1 MVLPDAFLGADATLI
16 LVANVAGGLEVRAA
30 TTRRNVARVMP
41 FMATERWL
49 MLGVKAGGD
58 RQALHEVI
66 RQESWAVSDA
76 MEHGAENDLIDRL
89 ANHTEFANV
98 DKATLQAELDPATY
112 VGRSPEQVVEFSEGP
127 LADILETL
135 EPFTVEQAEVTV

>member
-1 MVLPDAFLGADATLI
+1 M
-16 LVANVAGGLEVRAA
+16 RAA
-30 TTRRNVARVMP
+30 TTQRNVERVMP

-49 MLGVKAGGD
+49 LLGVKAGGD

-76 MEHGAENDLIDRL
+76 MEHGSENDLIDRL
-89 ANHTEFANV
+89 ANHSGFANL
-98 DKATLQAELDPATY
+98 DRPTLQAELDPAKY

-127 LADILETL
+127 LAEVLETL
-135 EPFTVEQAEVTV
+135 EQFTAEQAEVTV